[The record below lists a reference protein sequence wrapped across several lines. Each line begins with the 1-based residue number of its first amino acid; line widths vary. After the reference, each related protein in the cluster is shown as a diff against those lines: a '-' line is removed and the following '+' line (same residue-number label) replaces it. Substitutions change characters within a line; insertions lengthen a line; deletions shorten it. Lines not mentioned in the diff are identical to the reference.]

1 MVAPVLILVGGH
13 EAAGGN
19 DLEVFAGRFPGA
31 VVSPPGRRLHAVVAS
46 VLRQPAARAVV
57 LPMTFG
63 REPTMV
69 ADVAKTLRWVTAGNA
84 EPRVAL
90 AQSFG
95 TLDHLTAWLRR
106 AVNEITS
113 AAPGAGVVIAAHRS
127 SPFDD
132 AELHRVAHLV
142 RTYGAGNEVEVACVD
157 SDADVAQ
164 AVVRLRLLGAPRA
177 VIVPAGF
184 ARTFSA
190 EFTGDLAGA
199 SFYGPLMS
207 ENAVLQVIADRTRAA
222 EHELSHGRDGIA
234 AGLEADHGYGY
245 AHSHAFE
252 EEQGHGHTHTH
263 THGLHTHDT
272 SDRVPE
278 PVPVASHP
286 RLTHDH

>member
-19 DLEVFAGRFPGA
+19 DLEVFSQRLPGA
-31 VVSPPGRRLHAVVAS
+31 VVSPAGRRLHGVVTS
-46 VLRQPAARAVV
+46 VLRQPGSRAVV

-69 ADVAKTLRWVTAGNA
+69 ADVAKTLRWVAAEIT
-84 EPRVAL
+84 EPRVVL

-95 TLDHLTAWLRR
+95 TVDHLTAWLRR
-106 AVNEITS
+106 AANEVAST
-113 AAPGAGVVIAAHRS
+113 APGAGVVIAARRS

-142 RTYGAGNEVEVACVD
+142 RTHGAGNEVEVACVD
-157 SDADVAQ
+157 SDPDVAR
-164 AVVRLRLLGAPRA
+164 AVVRLRLVGVPRA

-184 ARTFSA
+184 ARTFAA

-199 SFYGPLMS
+199 RFYGPLMS
-207 ENAVLQVIADRTRAA
+207 ENAVLQVIADRTREA

-252 EEQGHGHTHTH
+252 EAQGHTHTH
-263 THGLHTHDT
+263 GHHTHDT
-272 SDRVPE
+272 SHRLAE
-278 PVPVASHP
+278 PVHVAPHA